1 MVTGSWVTA
10 DYSGEN
16 QRGDPLKCQ
25 VCTIRSM
32 LQTLANYAM
41 NSVEKIQC
49 FWIRGCIMH
58 LLYPLVSVGPCLCR
72 FIIGSQI
79 GRFPAGDD
87 SLTRCYCLYD
97 SNTLLFLSWTLRSA
111 EPLDSRLPRL
121 PPRLAS
127 AGVDLGGRERIDYL
141 GNEEDLNQGL
151 KLRTFPLDI
160 HTPMPLF

>member
-32 LQTLANYAM
+32 LQTLDKLCY
-41 NSVEKIQC
+41 EQC
-49 FWIRGCIMH
+49 GEDPVLLESGMHHASCIYCILSSPWARVCVDS
-58 LLYPLVSVGPCLCR
+58 LLGLKLD
-72 FIIGSQI
+72 GSP
-79 GRFPAGDD
+79 RGDD

-111 EPLDSRLPRL
+111 DPLDSRLPRL
-121 PPRLAS
+121 PPRNTVGAN
-127 AGVDLGGRERIDYL
+127 AAECRRY
-141 GNEEDLNQGL
+141 
-151 KLRTFPLDI
+151 
-160 HTPMPLF
+160 